1 MALIQRE
8 LMKET
13 HMLPLVASISM
24 LAMAPLLYKIAS
36 HFQVFWSY
44 THKILVSLV
53 TSLVVLH
60 LLPESI
66 RTAGWLS
73 LVGAFAGLWL
83 PPLLE
88 RLWTSRAGAVHLT
101 SILIALAGLGIHGM
115 MDGAALSSPQ
125 FIMGSQNSLVL
136 KWAVILHRLPAALL
150 LWSLFFPRKGAL
162 LPSALLAI
170 LGLATVAGYGLGAQ
184 FLERLNDVTFYYHF
198 QALVS
203 GSLLH
208 IAFDTHEDHD
218 NQHAH

>member
-1 MALIQRE
+1 
-8 LMKET
+8 
-13 HMLPLVASISM
+13 MLPLVASISM
-24 LAMAPLLYKIAS
+24 LALAPLLYKIAS

-44 THKILVSLV
+44 THKILVSTV

-88 RLWTSRAGAVHLT
+88 RLWSSRAHTVHLT
-101 SILIALAGLGIHGM
+101 SLLIAVLGLGIHGM

-125 FIMGSQNSLVL
+125 FSMGSQANSLIL

-150 LWSLFFPRKGAL
+150 LWTLFYPKKGPL
-162 LPSALLAI
+162 LPSVLLLI
-170 LGLATVAGYGLGAQ
+170 LGLATVAGYSLGTQ
-184 FLERLNDVTFYYHF
+184 FLENLNDATFYYHF

-208 IAFDTHEDHD
+208 IAFDTHDEHK
-218 NQHAH
+218 H

>member
-1 MALIQRE
+1 
-8 LMKET
+8 
-13 HMLPLVASISM
+13 MLPVIASISM
-24 LAMAPLLYKIAS
+24 LALAPILYKIAS

-44 THKILVSLV
+44 THKILVSTV

-66 RTAGWLS
+66 RTAGWLT
-73 LVGAFAGLWL
+73 LIAAFAGLWL

-88 RLWTSRAGAVHLT
+88 RLWSSKAHKVHLT
-101 SILIALAGLGIHGM
+101 SLLIAIVGLAIHGM

-125 FIMGSQNSLVL
+125 FLLAGNQANSIVL

-150 LWSLFFPRKGAL
+150 IWSLFYPKKGAYLPCFL
-162 LPSALLAI
+162 LVI
-170 LGLATVAGYGLGAQ
+170 LGIATVLGYSLGAQ
-184 FLERLNDVTFYYHF
+184 FLESLNDVRYYYHF

-208 IAFDTHEDHD
+208 IAFDTHEDHE
-218 NQHAH
+218 HASPLTAKMYSATSR

>member
-1 MALIQRE
+1 
-8 LMKET
+8 
-13 HMLPLVASISM
+13 MLPLTASISM
-24 LAMAPLLYKIAS
+24 LALAPLLYKIAS

-44 THKILVSLV
+44 THKILVSTV

-66 RTAGWLS
+66 RTAGWLT

-88 RLWTSRAGAVHLT
+88 RLWSSKAHTVHLT
-101 SILIALAGLGIHGM
+101 SLLIAILGLTIHGM

-125 FIMGSQNSLVL
+125 FAISSQTNSLIL

-150 LWSLFFPRKGAL
+150 LWSLFYPKKGGLFPTF
-162 LPSALLAI
+162 LLAV
-170 LGLATVAGYGLGAQ
+170 LGIATIIGYSFGSQ
-184 FLERLNDVTFYYHF
+184 FLESLNDVTYYYHF

-208 IAFDTHEDHD
+208 IAFDTHEDH
-218 NQHAH
+218 